1 MSEQHEIEVTVE
13 ALKVQVANRDALYR
27 LLVNPDFK
35 SLLLEGYIK
44 DEAIRGTKLL
54 GDPAMRANQRAFDST
69 VDELKAIGLFDNH
82 LRAIELI
89 GRNASEQ
96 LAAYD
101 AMQLEDDEAE

>member
-13 ALKVQVANRDALYR
+13 LLKKQVANKEALYR
-27 LLVNPDFK
+27 LLQNDDFK

-44 DEAIRGTKLL
+44 DEAVRGTKLL

-82 LRAIELI
+82 LRTI
-89 GRNASEQ
+89 EQ
-96 LAAYD
+96 LGQHA
-101 AMQLEDDEAE
+101 ED